1 MTDTSKSR
9 GDALRNKGAEQD
21 ALDRLSLSMIPLS
34 SSTLRNARLIKN
46 NRMETRVELHHDPLS
61 GSLHIRPDDIS
72 DNFTSNARDQAIIRA
87 LAALNSYDVY
97 SLRNSLKKLGVE
109 VEGDKKLDLSDEMK
123 ETLHH
128 YMLAF
133 TRPLVDRIFGAED
146 ADANGASVNRPPPE
160 DISHLLNDPDV
171 TRVRENLRLISE
183 RTGIAVTEI
192 PAFLTEY
199 SDVFLSV
206 AYYRHSFE
214 SLSDEIERFLSWIV
228 ELQQV
233 RDIKSSSRT
242 MNSCAKTEEH
252 VRQLTASVR
261 ERMSRFNKAF
271 HAFWANINRESFAQ
285 LQQQV
290 EKNHDGMGA
299 VLCGLLV
306 KVRTW
311 SYEFPDN
318 TVGSPM
324 KRATFVM
331 TEMEPGLDKLKQLE
345 NTARRS
351 IGLPPIS

>member
-1 MTDTSKSR
+1 MADTSKSR
-9 GDALRNKGAEQD
+9 GDISKNRGAEQD

-34 SSTLRNARLIKN
+34 SSTLRNARLVKN
-46 NRMETRVELHHDPLS
+46 NRMETTVELHSDPLS

-72 DNFTSNARDQAIIRA
+72 DNFTGNARDQAIIRA

-97 SLRNSLKKLGVE
+97 SLRNSLKKIGVE

-133 TRPLVDRIFGAED
+133 TRPLVDRIFGAD
-146 ADANGASVNRPPPE
+146 AEGRSSASGPAPE
-160 DISHLLNDPDV
+160 DISRLMNDPDV
-171 TRVRENLRLISE
+171 ARVRENLRIMSE

-233 RDIKSSSRT
+233 RDIKSSGRT
-242 MNSCAKTEEH
+242 MNSCVKTEEH

-271 HAFWANINRESFAQ
+271 HAFWADINRESFAQ
-285 LQQQV
+285 LQQQI

>member
-1 MTDTSKSR
+1 MADSSR
-9 GDALRNKGAEQD
+9 DRYMKQKGNEQD
-21 ALDRLSLSMIPLS
+21 ALDKLSLAMIPLS

-46 NRMETRVELHHDPLS
+46 NRMETTVELHHDPMS

-97 SLRNSLKKLGVE
+97 SLRTSLKQIGVE
-109 VEGDKKLDLSDEMK
+109 VEDDKKLDLSDEMK

-133 TRPLVDRIFGAED
+133 TRPLVERIFGDETHTPLKED
-146 ADANGASVNRPPPE
+146 NDINR
-160 DISHLLNDPDV
+160 LLNDPDIA
-171 TRVRENLRLISE
+171 RVRDNLKLMAQ
-183 RTGIAVTEI
+183 RTGIPVTEI
-192 PAFLTEY
+192 PSFLTAY

-214 SLSDEIERFLSWIV
+214 TLSDEIERFLVWIH

-233 RDIKSSSRT
+233 RDVKTSGRTLSS
-242 MNSCAKTEEH
+242 CVKTEECI
-252 VRQLTASVR
+252 RQLTASVR

-271 HAFWANINRESFAQ
+271 HTFWADINRESFQ
-285 LQQQV
+285 LLQQQI

-306 KVRTW
+306 KIRTW

-318 TVGSPM
+318 SIGSPL

-331 TEMEPGLDKLKQLE
+331 TEVEPGLDKLKQLE
-345 NTARRS
+345 NAARRS